1 MQAYFEGR
9 RELFEGLAIDKMET
23 AWQRHPVIR
32 LDMSTVKGGDYA
44 TIMATIDRML
54 RGLEARFG
62 SDDRDAT
69 PGSRLQTLI
78 DRAVAQ
84 TGKQAVVLVDE
95 YDAPMLEVVDKP
107 DELRRVCE
115 TMRELYIPL
124 KARDADLRFVFLTGI
139 TKFSQLSIFSELNNL
154 RNISMLADYAAICGI
169 TDDELHQQMAPDVN
183 ALAERLGITPSEAF
197 SQLKAQFDGYHF
209 CAESPDIYNPF
220 SLLTALAN
228 GKIDSWWF
236 GNGTPAGLLRLIT
249 GRNLDVADLTGVRAA
264 ESDFD
269 APAEQL
275 DNTVALLYQSGYLT
289 IKGYDRA
296 SELYE
301 LDVPNREVAL
311 GLNES
316 LIGRCGR
323 DAAVDYRSFRALF
336 TNCFKAG
343 DADGALTLLKSYLA
357 GVPYDLSAKN
367 EKAFQAALWHVFTLS
382 DLSVSSEVRI
392 AHGRIDAVVRV
403 PGAQRSAQGIDT
415 HDTSAGTIYVM
426 EFKYNKSASEA
437 LSQIDAKDYTL
448 PYTGFPGRTVKVGV
462 SFDPEKRTIGD
473 WVIAEA

>member
-1 MQAYFEGR
+1 MAHRTPNQYPVGIQTFEEIRAARYLYVDKTALVWKLATESGKSFFLSRPRRFGKSLLLSTMQAYFEGR

-84 TGKQAVVLVDE
+84 TGEQAVVLVDE

-236 GNGTPAGLLRLIT
+236 GNGSPAGLLRLIT

-264 ESDFD
+264 E
-269 APAEQL
+269 
-275 DNTVALLYQSGYLT
+275 
-289 IKGYDRA
+289 RA
-296 SELYE
+296 GHRHARHLSRH
-301 LDVPNREVAL
+301 D
-311 GLNES
+311 
-316 LIGRCGR
+316 IR
-323 DAAVDYRSFRALF
+323 D
-336 TNCFKAG
+336 
-343 DADGALTLLKSYLA
+343 
-357 GVPYDLSAKN
+357 
-367 EKAFQAALWHVFTLS
+367 
-382 DLSVSSEVRI
+382 
-392 AHGRIDAVVRV
+392 
-403 PGAQRSAQGIDT
+403 GIQ
-415 HDTSAGTIYVM
+415 V
-426 EFKYNKSASEA
+426 
-437 LSQIDAKDYTL
+437 Q
-448 PYTGFPGRTVKVGV
+448 
-462 SFDPEKRTIGD
+462 
-473 WVIAEA
+473 